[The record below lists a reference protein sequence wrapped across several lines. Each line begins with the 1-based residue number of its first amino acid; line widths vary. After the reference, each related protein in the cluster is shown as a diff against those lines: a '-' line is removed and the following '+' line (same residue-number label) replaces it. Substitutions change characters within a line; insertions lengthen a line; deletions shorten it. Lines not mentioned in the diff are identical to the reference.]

1 MPRKPLT
8 ASFAIEI
15 FCSRSICSGLISPVN
30 FVSVCCPIEKL
41 AGDFPNWFPLIL
53 LIVKFL
59 SVVLYAILLTSFW
72 WSRRVSI
79 PQSGKG
85 TLAFLPDETFHSPVF
100 VFAILYKVTSSSF
113 SGDIP
118 DFFLLFLIFSIFH
131 LLLHHVISCDSGIFP
146 PFSDLFL
153 QIFQKTG
160 GCTMPG
166 PHTSICGTW

>member
-1 MPRKPLT
+1 MLYTRHCCCHRHRMNGVFCALQCT
-8 ASFAIEI
+8 HHHLRECALL
-15 FCSRSICSGLISPVN
+15 FCSCFKSFMLV
-30 FVSVCCPIEKL
+30 VEK
-41 AGDFPNWFPLIL
+41 D
-53 LIVKFL
+53 
-59 SVVLYAILLTSFW
+59 FW
-72 WSRRVSI
+72 WSWRVSI
-79 PQSGKG
+79 PRSGKG

-118 DFFLLFLIFSIFH
+118 DFFLFFLILSIFH

-166 PHTSICGTW
+166 PHAWDAPSPSFATLCCARKSM